1 MSEPEPWYAGFDVV
15 DFETTPISELPEDDG
30 FHLICPVEGCEH
42 QAEFDDLPAVA
53 DSDWSDMSRKD
64 QILIDGTTLKEAYC
78 PAHSLNETE
87 TTASESIT
95 GSFQQ
100 FMSDLRN
107 GLGTPLDTH
116 DSSEK
121 PAKAKSEYSM
131 YDFAEGEVS
140 LDGTIVTR
148 GCDSCYRQEEV
159 DSPEDAEDGGWV
171 SGHMIGVLSDGR
183 MLLEGRCPEHRDV
196 TSSTEGDS
204 R

>member
-1 MSEPEPWYAGFDVV
+1 MSESEPWYEGFDVV
-15 DFETTPISELPEDDG
+15 DFETTPASELPKDDG

-53 DSDWSDMSRKD
+53 DSDWSKMSRKD
-64 QILIDGTTLKEAYC
+64 QILTDGTTLKEAYC

-87 TTASESIT
+87 TTASEGIT

-121 PAKAKSEYSM
+121 PAKAKTEYAM
-131 YDFAEGEVS
+131 YDFAEGEVT
-140 LDGTIVTR
+140 LDGTIVTC
-148 GCDSCYRQEEV
+148 GCDSCHRKKEA
-159 DSPEDAEDGGWV
+159 DGAEDAENAGWV
-171 SGHMIGVLSDGR
+171 SGQMVGVLSDGQ
-183 MLLEGRCPEHRDV
+183 MLFEGRCPEHRDGA
-196 TSSTEGDS
+196 SSTEGEL
-204 R
+204 